1 MMLGVSRRVHDVE
14 VPAIAEWYTVSLVQ
28 DPDTFLVHRL
38 HRSPFRS
45 EPLLAEHRNGG
56 RPEAL
61 RPHQV
66 PGAASVH
73 SHSRVRKPL
82 RHLAGTPGVVEM
94 DVRHHERCEI
104 VDAEGVEHLDEM
116 SERCRRTNLDEHP
129 IRGVEEVA
137 RQTFGFAFH
146 EGIDRVEVVT
156 DFESTRMNHGA
167 TLGSVTAARYVP
179 THSRLPRKGASMG
192 IDSMN
197 LVVLN
202 GTLAA
207 PAEVR
212 RFESGSRLIRYLLT
226 VRSYLPRR
234 RVDVIPVTLWDP
246 PETLVET
253 PPDTGAPLWITGSV
267 QRRFWEGVDGRRSR
281 LEIVALHVADA
292 PDASI
297 RF

>member
-1 MMLGVSRRVHDVE
+1 
-14 VPAIAEWYTVSLVQ
+14 
-28 DPDTFLVHRL
+28 
-38 HRSPFRS
+38 
-45 EPLLAEHRNGG
+45 
-56 RPEAL
+56 
-61 RPHQV
+61 
-66 PGAASVH
+66 
-73 SHSRVRKPL
+73 
-82 RHLAGTPGVVEM
+82 
-94 DVRHHERCEI
+94 
-104 VDAEGVEHLDEM
+104 
-116 SERCRRTNLDEHP
+116 
-129 IRGVEEVA
+129 
-137 RQTFGFAFH
+137 
-146 EGIDRVEVVT
+146 
-156 DFESTRMNHGA
+156 
-167 TLGSVTAARYVP
+167 
-179 THSRLPRKGASMG
+179 MG